1 MISKKDQAKI
11 NKLMEAILDGE
22 GLEEISNDE
31 LEVLSAK
38 AAEGGL

>member
-11 NKLMEAILDGE
+11 TNLMKAILDGE
-22 GLEEISNDE
+22 GLEKISNDE

-38 AAEGGL
+38 AAEKGL

>member
-11 NKLMEAILDGE
+11 NKLMEAIWSGE
-22 GLEEISNDE
+22 GLKETSEEE
-31 LEVLSAK
+31 LEILEVK